1 MPQKAEI
8 YRVTYSVALDDKL
21 EESSIYR
28 TERGSTVVLT
38 NATLT
43 SRRVNVTRLTS
54 DIDSGML
61 RISITPILLFLCD
74 VCARL
79 IDFINLY
86 IMSCIRFYY
95 WGFRSLCRF

>member
-1 MPQKAEI
+1 MPQTAENNK
-8 YRVTYSVALDDKL
+8 VTYSVALDDKL

-54 DIDSGML
+54 DVDSGML